1 MLALD
6 LSAGNPRL
14 HGFDAA
20 DPAAFGDWLAAEQAQ
35 AGCDWALGGY
45 GEDRALYAMSPLFDG
60 PPGSPPRRVHLGLD
74 LWLPAGTPVQAILA
88 GRVHSLGHNASF
100 GDYGP
105 TVILEHRWQGAPLWA
120 LYGHLDPAVLGSLRV
135 GMPVARGAAFAAL
148 GAPADNVGW
157 APHLHLQLIREIGE
171 ARGDYPGV
179 ASRAQAAH
187 WLADCPDPLALLP
200 PLPSP
205 PRRHGVRRR
214 RQPAP

>member
-1 MLALD
+1 M
-6 LSAGNPRL
+6 R
-14 HGFDAA
+14 GFDAA
-20 DPAAFGDWLAAEQAQ
+20 DPAAFSGWLAAELAQ

-74 LWLPAGTPVQAILA
+74 LWLPAGTPVHAILD
-88 GRVHSLGHNASF
+88 GRVHSVGHNASF

-105 TVILEHRWQGAPLWA
+105 TVILEHHWQGAPLWA

-157 APHLHLQLIREIGE
+157 APHLHLQLIRDIGE

-205 PRRHGVRRR
+205 PRRLATSADAV
-214 RQPAP
+214 PAP

>member
-179 ASRAQAAH
+179 ASRAQPPAVRTCRRVR
-187 WLADCPDPLALLP
+187 ADAT
-200 PLPSP
+200 
-205 PRRHGVRRR
+205 RARVREGVVMAFGRS
-214 RQPAP
+214 ATL

>member
-157 APHLHLQLIREIGE
+157 APHLHLQLIRDIGE

-179 ASRAQAAH
+179 ASRAQAAR
-187 WLADCPDPLALLP
+187 WLAGCPDPLALLP

-205 PRRHGVRRR
+205 PRRLATSADAV
-214 RQPAP
+214 PAP